1 MKYLIT
7 DPCYI
12 VSDHEWDKL
21 GALYGWGTRFI
32 ESLKGNHSNKDNDG
46 SVDIIVAARTQWGDG
61 SLDVTNHLGKS
72 YTIGVDAGLV
82 CLAKVDDDYG
92 DFFGAYTD
100 DLEDAMRI
108 YNEAL
113 TI

>member
-1 MKYLIT
+1 MKYIIT

-12 VSDHEWDKL
+12 VSDNEWDRL
-21 GALYGWGTRFI
+21 GNLYNWDDRYI
-32 ESLKGNHSNKDNDG
+32 WSLRGVHPNKDDNG
-46 SVDIIVAARTQWGDG
+46 TVDIIVAANTKYGDG
-61 SLDVTNHLGKS
+61 SLNVTNHNGKS

-82 CLAKVDDDYG
+82 CVAQVDDDYG
-92 DFFGAYTD
+92 DFFGAFTD
-100 DLEDAMRI
+100 SLDDAMRI